1 MMQLQADQ
9 SGVTLARE
17 YAESLGEIVA
27 DKRGCRQIL
36 INLLSNAL
44 KFTPRG
50 GTVKLALQLE
60 GNHVVVTV
68 ADDGAG
74 IAAGDLARLGD
85 PFFQTRA
92 SLDSGR
98 EGTGLGLSMVCG
110 LVGLHGGSITIES
123 GPQTGTAVSVRLP
136 LDCRIHHGANSGPAR
151 IQAVARL
158 GAPLSVAAVGGAEP
172 ATVKKIA

>member
-36 INLLSNAL
+36 INLLSNAV

-50 GTVKLALQLE
+50 GTVKLALLPE

-123 GPQTGTAVSVRLP
+123 GLQVGTAVSVRLP
-136 LDCRIHHGANSGPAR
+136 LDCRSSGATGGPAR
-151 IQAVARL
+151 IATIARL
-158 GAPLSVAAVGGAEP
+158 GAPLSVAVVGGAEP